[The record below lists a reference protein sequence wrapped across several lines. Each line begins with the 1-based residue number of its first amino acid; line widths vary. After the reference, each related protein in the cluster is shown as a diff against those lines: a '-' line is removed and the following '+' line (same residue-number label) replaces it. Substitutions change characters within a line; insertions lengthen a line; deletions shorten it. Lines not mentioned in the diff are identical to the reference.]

1 MAPEVQKALNA
12 VAGEVGAKTLKEAVN
27 KHAGGKGVAR
37 LREIRADIRKEMGGV
52 IVKGPKADELKKRLQ
67 AEGLL
72 PEGKAK
78 TVAPGPSP
86 LVLNWAPKELD
97 GPTNRDLKKEYDKL
111 DKEQKG
117 LQKELDALVKERDK
131 TKPDALYGAWETG
144 DLKKFRDGME
154 KRDPK
159 KFEEA
164 IKRVDGEL
172 ARRELPVIRSVPSD
186 MKREPEALA
195 AKDPQASAKKGRTT
209 LENEDL
215 SRIMR
220 GEEPLNMKIV
230 SDAGEL
236 GMGALRQ
243 KSQIA
248 QLQSVLGL
256 GTQTRQEVGRD
267 LEGLRDE
274 AQALQSNLKQQIR
287 NAKPNSKK
295 RSDLIR
301 RLKEVDEALAAQT
314 NASDRTQFARENA
327 RDTDERIKRNGIT
340 QQEGEKGYD
349 WDSSTGK
356 GAKKLGSGAF
366 GTVIEEPGKGNAVKR
381 GDVGENE
388 AQLIGR
394 IGKVDLGPKL
404 KAAELDGDTGRPG
417 TKLGRVAMTV
427 VPGEPIGYKKADDV
441 VGGVKVADAYWTA
454 RANLHR
460 MGIAH
465 NDMHID
471 NVFIDN
477 KGKGR
482 FVDMGLAQGSS
493 KAALAE
499 AMGVFQPPKGSSVT
513 RVMGAA
519 GQGDWQTRRWDG
531 TAGKLLET
539 YESRLKDGLM
549 PALTEKARKELEEK
563 APVLAKIQQNKA
575 DVQFAMKRDGFTNDD
590 IASVMDHGIRSPLDT
605 YNQGAWSRIS
615 DDQARKYID
624 ILYDGI

>member
-1 MAPEVQKALNA
+1 MKSGKGKPCGASHISASKVCRVSMAPEVQKALNA
-12 VAGEVGAKTLKEAVN
+12 VAGEVGAATLKEAVK

-37 LREIRADIRKEMGGV
+37 LREIRADIRNEMGGV

-72 PEGKAK
+72 PAGKAK
-78 TVAPGPSP
+78 SVAPEVIVNGSKSKVPS
-86 LVLNWAPKELD
+86 
-97 GPTNRDLKKEYDKL
+97 
-111 DKEQKG
+111 
-117 LQKELDALVKERDK
+117 
-131 TKPDALYGAWETG
+131 KPDELYGAWETG
-144 DLKKFRDGME
+144 QLKKFRDGMAD
-154 KRDPK
+154 RDPQ
-159 KFEEA
+159 KFELA
-164 IKRVDGEL
+164 IKRIDGEL
-172 ARRELPVIRSVPSD
+172 ARREAPVAKPLPTD
-186 MKREPEALA
+186 LKNQLKALA
-195 AKDPQASAKKGRTT
+195 AKDPQVPEKGRTT

-220 GEEPLNMKIV
+220 GESPLNMKIV

-236 GMGALRQ
+236 GMGVIAN
-243 KSQIA
+243 KS
-248 QLQSVLGL
+248 L
-256 GTQTRQEVGRD
+256 
-267 LEGLRDE
+267 
-274 AQALQSNLKQQIR
+274 
-287 NAKPNSKK
+287 NS
-295 RSDLIR
+295 
-301 RLKEVDEALAAQT
+301 QT
-314 NASDRTQFARENA
+314 NANESTQAARRSA
-327 RDTDERIKRNGIT
+327 RDTDERITRNGIT
-340 QQEGEKGYD
+340 QQEGDKNYNWG
-349 WDSSTGK
+349 SSIGS
-356 GAKKLGSGAF
+356 GSKKLGQGAF
-366 GTVIEEPGKGNAVKR
+366 GTVIKEPGKGNAVKR

-388 AQLIGR
+388 AKLIDR

-417 TKLGRVAMTV
+417 TKLGRLAMTV
-427 VPGEPIGYKKADDV
+427 VPGKPIGYKKANAL

-482 FVDMGLAQGSS
+482 FVDMGLAQGSP

-499 AMGVFQPPKGSSVT
+499 AMGVFQPPKGSSAT

-563 APVLAKIQQNKA
+563 APVLARIQQNKA
-575 DVQFAMKRDGFTNDD
+575 DVQFAMKKDGFTNDD

-605 YNQGAWSRIS
+605 YNQGVWSRMT
-615 DDQARKYID
+615 DDQAMRYINM
-624 ILYDGI
+624 LYEGV